1 MCAGRPSRSRGRLNL
16 AKAAKIA
23 IATIR
28 RIEGQEGPMVGY
40 VSSLMRIES
49 AFGEAGIRFLNK
61 DVEGGIGVR
70 LAR

>member
-1 MCAGRPSRSRGRLNL
+1 VRRETVEEQR
-16 AKAAKIA
+16 AAV
-23 IATIR
+23 
-28 RIEGQEGPMVGY
+28 VGY

-49 AFGEAGIRFLNK
+49 AFGKAGIRLLNK